1 MGIMKAHTLKREGRS
16 WPAEWNKMES
26 HPRTQHGHHHSW
38 TASAP
43 APDLLSSLTALQVAS
58 FPFPAR
64 LG

>member
-1 MGIMKAHTLKREGRS
+1 MGIMKAHTLKREGWS

-43 APDLLSSLTALQVAS
+43 GPDLLSSLTALQVA
-58 FPFPAR
+58 
-64 LG
+64 